1 MEDGA
6 FPGTMAQRGL
16 GNHTSMDLIL
26 GKVRV
31 RVRALVD
38 AGIMTANRRA

>member
-6 FPGTMAQRGL
+6 SPGTMAQRGL
-16 GNHTSMDLIL
+16 GNDTSMDLLL
-26 GKVRV
+26 GRV

>member
-6 FPGTMAQRGL
+6 FLGTMAQRGL
-16 GNHTSMDLIL
+16 GNHIRAGLIL
-26 GKVRV
+26 GRLRL
-31 RVRALVD
+31 RVRALAD